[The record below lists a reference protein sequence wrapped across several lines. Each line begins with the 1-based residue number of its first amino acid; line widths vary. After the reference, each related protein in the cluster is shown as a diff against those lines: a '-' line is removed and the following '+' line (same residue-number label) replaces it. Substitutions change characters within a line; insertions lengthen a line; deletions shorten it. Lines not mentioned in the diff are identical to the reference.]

1 VFRLITKD
9 DVVKIDDSLKKTAGL
24 TVGNKPA
31 ESGKS
36 AEKAGPAATSGTP
49 SVNVQLSSQ
58 AQALASQV
66 ASASVFDANKVEEI
80 KAAIAGG
87 RFQVDAEK
95 VAEGLMD
102 TVRELIQTQT
112 RKA

>member
-1 VFRLITKD
+1 M
-9 DVVKIDDSLKKTAGL
+9 KINDPLKKTTGL
-24 TVGNKPA
+24 TVDTKQTGA
-31 ESGKS
+31 GKGT
-36 AEKAGPAATSGTP
+36 EKAGAATTSATS

-58 AQALASQV
+58 AQVLASQV
-66 ASASVFDANKVEEI
+66 GSASVFDANKVEEI

-102 TVRELIQTQT
+102 TVRDLIQA
-112 RKA
+112 RRA